1 MSIPVPVRIDADLFG
16 IEIRFRPHSETP
28 SRVFRTM
35 SALIESFEH
44 TDRLL
49 IRSITSRIKPI
60 LTLEDVAAGSILTWL
75 KNRLESLDDEALKSG
90 DVKKVIGA
98 YLVLGK
104 KIIIDYCNKRTT
116 IGSRA
121 EVDALQ
127 AALLRAA
134 SDTDVLRIPTY
145 RPPPPFEI
153 VEAVRM
159 IAESTGPLQEG
170 DSVQYRTLA
179 GNSELNLSFHVAP
192 SDLEEFLVKEAITSS
207 APMILKIKKPD
218 FLGES
223 MWEFQF
229 SGRMLPARI
238 ADIKWLSEFRG
249 GEISILPGDALR
261 AVVSTTVKYGFDA
274 DVVGSQYEIVKV
286 LEVIPGE
293 RPLQIPLA

>member
-1 MSIPVPVRIDADLFG
+1 MTVEADLFG

-28 SRVFRTM
+28 SRVFRAM
-35 SALIESFEH
+35 SGLIESFEH
-44 TDRLL
+44 ADRLL
-49 IRSITSRIKPI
+49 ARSITSRIQPI
-60 LTLEDVAAGSILTWL
+60 LTLEDVEAGSILTWL
-75 KNRLESLDDEALKSG
+75 KNRLDSVDDEALKSG
-90 DVKKVIGA
+90 DVKKLIGA

-104 KIIIDYCNKRTT
+104 KILIDYCNKRTT

-121 EVDALQ
+121 EVDELQ

-153 VEAVRM
+153 VGAVRM
-159 IAESTGPLQEG
+159 IAESTEPLQEG
-170 DSVQYRTLA
+170 DTVQYRSMA

-192 SDLEEFLVKEAITSS
+192 DDLEGFLVKEELTSS

-229 SGRMLPARI
+229 AGRMLPARI
-238 ADIKWLSEFRG
+238 SDTTWLSEFRNG
-249 GEISILPGDALR
+249 TVSILPGDALR
-261 AVVSTTVKYGFDA
+261 AVVSTTIKYGFDA